1 MKSLKTFFSS
11 LLLLLVTFQAPS
23 VYAAEDKT
31 LPVYQNVITNI
42 SLDYD
47 GALLAGTLVLN
58 NSQTLR
64 IVDYKVRDD
73 NVMKNWRAGDVV
85 TFKAQ
90 IQDDVLFLL
99 LKRPGDEVE
108 TYAIFDNVH
117 SSKNGLRIVEINN
130 EGKFIKLSDHSVWEF
145 SWFNQFSTKKWKVGE
160 MVLVQK
166 GNNNSYDFINLE
178 TPVHN
183 NAASATASFVVH

>member
-1 MKSLKTFFSS
+1 MSSLKTFFSS

-23 VYAAEDKT
+23 AYAVENKK
-31 LPVYQNVITNI
+31 LPVYQNVITNV

-47 GALLAGTLVLN
+47 GAFLTGTLVLN
-58 NSQTLR
+58 NSQILR

-73 NVMKNWRAGDVV
+73 NIMKKWRAGDVV
-85 TFKAQ
+85 TVKAQ
-90 IQDDVLFLL
+90 IKDDVLFLL
-99 LKRPGDEVE
+99 LKRPRDEVE
-108 TYAIFDNVH
+108 IYVIFDSIH

-130 EGKFIKLSDHSVWEF
+130 EGKFIKLNDHSVWEF

-178 TPVHN
+178 TPVQN
-183 NAASATASFVVH
+183 NAATATASFVVH